1 MASDSSGHT
10 STSCTRSQKGA
21 PDCPL
26 LGNLESSFRR
36 EFLLAAEEGRPS
48 KNLLLF
54 VGKVNLPTREQVVK
68 LYIILRRLPGNYRL
82 DKEVVAQIVAKHIM
96 MYWRMANFSTSV
108 VDIVGKRVL
117 TEISCYQ
124 KLKKNT
130 RKTEVEKKK
139 KDKYVADLKML
150 FDIASKDLENRLK
163 KDRLLV
169 DQTLPLEKRELKLK
183 EDLEF
188 LRDQRGP
195 RLGSIGCK
203 DTVYTHKVEKK
214 ENRLDREAALQSQ
227 WKEEVKEKEATQ
239 RGVEEKAIE

>member
-1 MASDSSGHT
+1 MASDSHGH
-10 STSCTRSQKGA
+10 TSCTRSQKGA
-21 PDCPL
+21 AVCPL
-26 LGNLESSFRR
+26 LGNPESSFRR
-36 EFLLAAEEGRPS
+36 EFLLAAEEGRPTEG
-48 KNLLLF
+48 LLSF

-82 DKEVVAQIVAKHIM
+82 DKEVVALMVAKHIM

-108 VDIVGKRVL
+108 VDIVGKKVL

-124 KLKKNT
+124 KIKKTT

-139 KDKYVADLKML
+139 KDKYVVDLKML

-169 DQTLPLEKRELKLK
+169 DQTLPVEQRELKMK

-195 RLGSIGCK
+195 RLGSIGCNIPAPTSLTGPA
-203 DTVYTHKVEKK
+203 D
-214 ENRLDREAALQSQ
+214 S
-227 WKEEVKEKEATQ
+227 
-239 RGVEEKAIE
+239 